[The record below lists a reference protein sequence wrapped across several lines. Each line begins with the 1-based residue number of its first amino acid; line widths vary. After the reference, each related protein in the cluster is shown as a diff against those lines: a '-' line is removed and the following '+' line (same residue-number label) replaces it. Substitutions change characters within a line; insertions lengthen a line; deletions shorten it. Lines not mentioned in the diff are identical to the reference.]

1 MSGSHQHLLIHAA
14 DKTRDRA
21 CLPSSRSL
29 TSVRDERNSSLI
41 TSTFHFASPC
51 RILTREYTQRIP
63 AINNVERQL
72 PDGSAAGDGLK
83 RRLGV
88 FEMTATGVGIILGA
102 GIYVLIGEAAGI
114 AGNGVWLPFLIS
126 AAAAAFTGLTYA
138 ELAARIPRAGAT
150 FEYTRRAFGPR
161 VGFVSGW
168 TMLFAAMIQV
178 SAVGIGFS
186 GYLSDLA
193 GVPRVPVTIG
203 LIAVSAFVLWL
214 GVRESVRLGITFAMI
229 EAFGLILAIA
239 VSARFVGDVDYLEFA
254 GGFPDIMRGSA
265 LLFFAFLGFE
275 QMANLAEEAKEPHR
289 SLPRSI
295 VLSVV
300 IITVVYMLVAVTS
313 VSAVDWRDLADSNA
327 PLGLVVET
335 ATGAELSNVLSV
347 IALFA
352 TANTVLFGLMAASRQ
367 AFGMARAGALPAI
380 LARVSETRQ
389 TPLIAIVVV
398 AVVAALFSLAG
409 DIGQVAQM
417 SNAAVLIAF
426 ILVNASLIRM
436 GPGDGVQTRV
446 ASRWSVRG
454 VSVVPV
460 LGLTTSAIML
470 AYTGVIPILL
480 ALALVASGI
489 IGSAITDRF
498 PSQGRDD

>member
-1 MSGSHQHLLIHAA
+1 MTATAGSSAGSG
-14 DKTRDRA
+14 
-21 CLPSSRSL
+21 
-29 TSVRDERNSSLI
+29 
-41 TSTFHFASPC
+41 
-51 RILTREYTQRIP
+51 
-63 AINNVERQL
+63 
-72 PDGSAAGDGLK
+72 AGDSLE

-102 GIYVLIGEAAGI
+102 GIYVLIGEAAGL

-126 AAAAAFTGLTYA
+126 AIAAAFTGLSYA
-138 ELAARIPRAGAT
+138 ELASRFPRAGAT

-161 VGFVSGW
+161 VGFVAGW

-186 GYLSDLA
+186 GYLSDITSA
-193 GVPRVPVTIG
+193 PRLPVTVA
-203 LIAVSAFVLWL
+203 LISVSAVVLWL
-214 GVRESVRLGITFAMI
+214 GVRESVRLGIIFALI
-229 EAFGLILAIA
+229 EAFGLTLAIV

-254 GGFPDIMRGSA
+254 GGFPDVMRGSA

-275 QMANLAEEAKEPHR
+275 QMANMAEEVKSPR
-289 SLPRSI
+289 RTLPRSI
-295 VLSVV
+295 ILAVS
-300 IITVVYMLVAVTS
+300 IITAVYMLVAITS
-313 VSAVDWRDLADSNA
+313 VSAVDWRDLAGSDA

-335 ATGAELSNVLSV
+335 ATGSELSNLLSV

-367 AFGMARAGALPAI
+367 AFGMARAGALPA
-380 LARVSETRQ
+380 LFARLSHTRH
-389 TPLIAIVVV
+389 TPVVAIVGVTV
-398 AVVAALFSLAG
+398 LSALFSMAG

-426 ILVNASLIRM
+426 ILVNASLIKL
-436 GPGDGVQTRV
+436 GAEAGSQNGV

-460 LGLTTSAIML
+460 LGVGTSAVML
-470 AYTGVIPILL
+470 GYTGLVPVLL
-480 ALALVASGI
+480 ALGLVLSGI
-489 IGSAITDRF
+489 IVGSFGDRF
-498 PSQGRDD
+498 RNLDDIEDNLAE